1 MDTSPIDAALESL
14 NKNKTRWARLPIATK
29 LHILHGIRR
38 RVGTVSHAWIAAAAE
53 AKQIPLDSHLVGEEW
68 TSGPYALAAGAASI
82 AETLQ
87 RIDDGIPV
95 LDGFSTRRLPNG
107 QVAVKV
113 FPANSEDR
121 LFLSAHSAEVWM
133 QPGIE
138 ESDLETSAASF
149 YRIAEPEGS
158 IALVLGAGNI
168 ASIAGLDVLTELF
181 NNGAVTVV
189 KLNPVNAY
197 LEPYLEQI
205 FSELVDGGFVRFVH
219 GGTDEGIYLTRH
231 DLIDHIHVTGA
242 GRTHDA
248 IVYGT
253 GGDGDRRKA
262 ADEPVISTPVSA
274 ELGGVGPTIVAGG
287 EWSEADLRY
296 QAEHIMS
303 QKLHNHGFNCIAC
316 QVLVLPEEWPQA
328 DELLE
333 AMRLVVSRV
342 GERGAYYPGAIDR
355 HVEAVA
361 AHEDAEVLTNGAGP
375 VTFITN
381 LEASMSGD
389 VCFTTEFFGAVLGV
403 VRLPGSNTGE
413 FLSNAVAFANDTL
426 EGNLGANLI
435 IHPATAKQNADALE
449 TAIDELRYGT
459 IAVNSWVGVAF
470 AINRATW
477 GAFPGNPR
485 NAISS
490 GTGVVHNSLML
501 EGTERSVVRGAFAPF
516 PRTLRQGVVHTEPTP
531 PFFVTNR
538 QAAHLGELLTEAVV
552 SGSRKKIPALVVT
565 AMRG

>member
-355 HVEAVA
+355 HAEAVA

>member
-389 VCFTTEFFGAVLGV
+389 ICFTTEFFGAVLGV